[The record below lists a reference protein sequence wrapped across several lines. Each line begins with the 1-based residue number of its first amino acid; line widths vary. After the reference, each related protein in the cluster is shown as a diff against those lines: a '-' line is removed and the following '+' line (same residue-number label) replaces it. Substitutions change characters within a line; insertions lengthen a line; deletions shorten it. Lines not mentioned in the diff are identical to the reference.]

1 VNYRSVAS
9 ALVSSLS
16 GCATLLTV
24 ALPLL
29 ASPGTALAQEAPPAE
44 AQAEPKIR
52 YSAIG
57 SPANPKVDV
66 RWNRYHDYA
75 EATAILERLAAA
87 YPEYTKLQSLGES
100 YEGRKMHLLTIADPE
115 GSEPIDRRP
124 AFWIDAGIHANEIQV
139 VETALY
145 TAWWL
150 LEMRDE
156 SEFVQRLLRE
166 RTFYILPMMSP
177 DSRDAHMYEPNTTHS
192 PRTGQRPIDDDN
204 DGRVDEDPADDL
216 DGDGNL
222 TQMRVRDPNG
232 EYKVHPKYSHRMIPA
247 EKQDPP
253 EVRYRLLGQE
263 GFDND
268 DDGRVNEDGDGSY
281 DPNRDW
287 PWAWQPE
294 YVQNGAWRYPLA
306 VPENRMVADFIV
318 NHPQI
323 AGAQTYHNAGGMLL
337 RGPGAKSD
345 AYARA
350 DIAVYD
356 RFGKAGE
363 RILPG
368 YRYINVAEDLYEVY
382 GGELDWLHQAR
393 GIFAFNNELFTS
405 FNYFR
410 EGGGSFFGSNE
421 EIDEFDERLLLGEGF
436 TPWKEVDHPDYGKV
450 EVGGQKK
457 NWSRQPPGFLLEEEA
472 HRNMAFTLLHADQM
486 PLVGVQSV
494 ETKRLDDRT
503 WEVTAIVENPKWTPT
518 RSQADLDRNITPPDL
533 VKIAGDDLEVAV
545 AQVSDEPF
553 FRSPDVQE
561 VDPATVRLPRLPGE
575 SVRYVRWIV
584 VGEGEIA
591 VSIESVK
598 GGTDRKTA
606 KLEAVE

>member
-1 VNYRSVAS
+1 MIYRSVGS
-9 ALVSSLS
+9 AFVSSLLV
-16 GCATLLTV
+16 CTA
-24 ALPLL
+24 LL
-29 ASPGTALAQEAPPAE
+29 ALAPWGAARGQEISSGAELAQ
-44 AQAEPKIR
+44 PKTR

-57 SPANPKVDV
+57 TPANPKVVV
-66 RWNRYHDYA
+66 RWNRFHDYA
-75 EATAILERLAAA
+75 ESAAMLEQLAAA
-87 YPEYTKLQSLGES
+87 YPQYAKLQSLGDS
-100 YEGRKMHLLTIADPE
+100 YEGRKMLLLTIADPE
-115 GSEPIDRRP
+115 GRDPVDRRP

-150 LEMRDE
+150 LEMRE
-156 SEFVQRLLRE
+156 ENEFVQRLLRE
-166 RTFYILPMMSP
+166 RTFYVLPMMSP

-204 DGRVDEDPADDL
+204 DGRLDEDPAEDL

-232 EYKVHPKYSHRMIPA
+232 EYKVHPKYPHRMIEA
-247 EKQDPP
+247 EEHDPP

-268 DDGRVNEDGDGSY
+268 GDGRVNEDGDGSY

-287 PWAWQPE
+287 PWGWQPE

-306 VPENRMVADFIV
+306 VPENRVVADFIV
-318 NHPQI
+318 AHPQI

-337 RGPGAKSD
+337 RGPGAKTD
-345 AYARA
+345 QYARG

-382 GGELDWLHQAR
+382 GGEIDWLHQAR
-393 GIFAFNNELFTS
+393 GIFCFNNELFTS

-410 EGGGSFFGSNE
+410 QGGGSFYGSDE
-421 EIDEFDERLLLGEGF
+421 EVDEFDERLLLGEGF
-436 TPWKEVDHPDYGKV
+436 TPWKEVEHPDYGKV
-450 EVGGQKK
+450 EVGGMKK
-457 NWSRQPPGFLLEEEA
+457 NWSRQPPGFLLEEEC
-472 HRNMAFTLLHADQM
+472 HRNMAFTLLHADEM
-486 PLVGVQSV
+486 PLVAVQSV
-494 ETKRLDDRT
+494 ATKRLDDRT
-503 WEVTAIVENPKWTPT
+503 WEVTAIVENSKWTPT
-518 RSQADLDRNITPPDL
+518 RSQADLDRKITPPDL
-533 VKIAGDDLEVAV
+533 VAIAGDGLEVAV

-553 FRSPDVQE
+553 FRNADFQE
-561 VDPATVRLPRLPGE
+561 VEPATVRLPRLPGE
-575 SVRYVRWIV
+575 SVRYIRWIV

-591 VSIESVK
+591 VSIESTK

-606 KLEAVE
+606 KLDAVE